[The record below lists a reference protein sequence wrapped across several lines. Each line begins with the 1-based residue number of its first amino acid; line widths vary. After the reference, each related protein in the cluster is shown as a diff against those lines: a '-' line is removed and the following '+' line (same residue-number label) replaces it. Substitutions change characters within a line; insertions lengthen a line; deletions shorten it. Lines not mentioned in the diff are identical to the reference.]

1 MKKMNSSVVLGY
13 SNASVKEREAPAG
26 QYRGARARGDSNA
39 EAGLRLEIFHRQE
52 CYTSPAQADAM
63 IGHEVG
69 LRVVR
74 ACRE

>member
-1 MKKMNSSVVLGY
+1 MKKMNSNVVLGY

-52 CYTSPAQADAM
+52 CYTSPAQADVM
-63 IGHEVG
+63 TVHEVG
-69 LRVVR
+69 LRL
-74 ACRE
+74 ARECSE